1 MNLCACVSVCVSV
14 HVGVVDEISR
24 KLLIALDWKF
34 ISTSDALM
42 SDKGEEDGMVNT
54 RVDRDRAPIT
64 FPGHRERKRKSNSQ
78 TKRRTDLKRGGL

>member
-54 RVDRDRAPIT
+54 RVD
-64 FPGHRERKRKSNSQ
+64 
-78 TKRRTDLKRGGL
+78 